1 MTASISAAY
10 GLRGLPGPTGRF
22 VHRGVAWG
30 AHCEPP
36 LVAHGTLSTMRSYF
50 YPSERLSLERRKYDA
65 VGKVQSVLPGIL
77 AHASISGNIGRAMH
91 PRSFA
96 GGFLAYLL

>member
-36 LVAHGTLSTMRSYF
+36 LVAHGTCSTMRSYF
-50 YPSERLSLERRKYDA
+50 HPSERLSLERRKYKESGPFVPGLSPEA
-65 VGKVQSVLPGIL
+65 FWPIYCNLGATSVIL
-77 AHASISGNIGRAMH
+77 AQHR
-91 PRSFA
+91 
-96 GGFLAYLL
+96 